1 LDQIGKYKIV
11 SKIGQGATSHVYK
24 GKDETLGRFVAVK
37 TIAAEVSKDETLRKR
52 FRREAESAALLN
64 HPNIITVYDYGE
76 DQDKLYIA
84 MELLEGVDLKQAL
97 AEGRLATL
105 EQKLDVI
112 DQICEGLA
120 FAHSHG
126 IFHRDLKPA
135 NLHLLASGKVKI
147 MDFGLARLAG
157 SDMTRTGLV
166 MGTPHYMS
174 PEQVR
179 GEHVDA
185 RSDVFALG
193 CVFYEILTGKKPF
206 DAESLHSVLYKVMQA
221 EPPPARTAV
230 PGLPSVVVQVLEKAL
245 AKKPTDR
252 FQDAGEFRAVLESAR
267 EAIAS
272 GRGEEPLAGAQKN
285 AAGAASAPA
294 QKSSATQPVDRV
306 SPSAAEPPATPSPAS
321 SSRRPERPA
330 SGARP
335 RSVVPP
341 PPATGPGLLIWISA
355 GVLLVAI
362 IAGAILFR
370 RSPAPA
376 GATAPPTSGQIST
389 LAKELADTEVRNARK
404 KLETGDYADAVFRAE
419 RALKFDAANAEAKDV
434 LAQAKKVQDQI
445 DTAVNDARSAADP
458 AKKGDAFWKLLD
470 LAPDNAAAAEIAPAL
485 DAGFKGRA
493 DESRTLMTEAQR
505 AAEKAQ
511 ATRLDG
517 FREGTALA
525 RDAETS
531 YKAKAYARA
540 ARDYMR
546 ARDRF
551 RRVLR

>member
-105 EQKLDVI
+105 DQKLDVM

-135 NLHLLASGKVKI
+135 NLHLLASGKIKI
-147 MDFGLARLAG
+147 MDFGLARLSG

-193 CVFYEILTGKKPF
+193 CVFYEILSGKKPF

-221 EPPPARTAV
+221 EPPSVKAAV

-245 AKKPTDR
+245 AKKPAER

-272 GRGEEPLAGAQKN
+272 GRGEEPLPGAQKN
-285 AAGAASAPA
+285 SAGAAAAPA
-294 QKSSATQPVDRV
+294 AKSSATQPVERV
-306 SPSAAEPPATPSPAS
+306 PPSGPEPSPTPSPAS
-321 SSRRPERPA
+321 ASRRPDRPA
-330 SGARP
+330 SGARS

-341 PPATGPGLLIWISA
+341 PPATGPGMLIWISGA
-355 GVLLVAI
+355 VLLVAI
-362 IAGAILFR
+362 VVGVILLR
-370 RSPAPA
+370 RPPAPA
-376 GATAPPTSGQIST
+376 ATTAPPPNGIST

-404 KLETGDYADAVFRAE
+404 KLEAGDYADAVSRAE
-419 RALKFDAANAEAKDV
+419 RALKFDAANAQAKDV

-445 DTAVNDARSAADP
+445 DAAVNDAKSAADP

-485 DAGFKGRA
+485 DAGFKTRA

-531 YKAKAYARA
+531 YKARAYARA